1 MEELRAQI
9 RKKRPVVHCITNIVM
24 VNDCANVLLA
34 VGASP
39 VMAHDPREVAE
50 VTEHASA
57 LVCNMGAMESY
68 DAMLCAGNRAFRL
81 GHPIVLDPVGVAGSS
96 FRREQCLAL
105 IDEIHPTCIRGN
117 YAEIQALMEKH
128 NTAAGVDSTESSIDR
143 EGIMAFAK
151 EKGTIVVASG
161 IEDYISDGEKLF
173 TCKRGDPLMSRI
185 TGCGCMSSSLLGAYL
200 SLDISV
206 ETVTTCVM
214 DFGIAGEQA
223 AKKTREQKAGS
234 MTFRSFLIDQMYVN

>member
-9 RKKRPVVHCITNIVM
+9 RKKRPVVHCITNIVT

-81 GHPIVLDPVGVAGSS
+81 GHSLPLGLEEVLL
-96 FRREQCLAL
+96 LAL
-105 IDEIHPTCIRGN
+105 HPWGSEVAPSVLN
-117 YAEIQALMEKH
+117 LQGML
-128 NTAAGVDSTESSIDR
+128 ES
-143 EGIMAFAK
+143 
-151 EKGTIVVASG
+151 V
-161 IEDYISDGEKLF
+161 
-173 TCKRGDPLMSRI
+173 
-185 TGCGCMSSSLLGAYL
+185 
-200 SLDISV
+200 
-206 ETVTTCVM
+206 CVH
-214 DFGIAGEQA
+214 A
-223 AKKTREQKAGS
+223 
-234 MTFRSFLIDQMYVN
+234 